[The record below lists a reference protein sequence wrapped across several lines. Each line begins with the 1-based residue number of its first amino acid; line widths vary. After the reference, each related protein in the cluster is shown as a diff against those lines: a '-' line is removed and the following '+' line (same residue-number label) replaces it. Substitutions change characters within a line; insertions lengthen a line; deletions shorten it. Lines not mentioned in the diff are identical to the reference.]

1 MKNSKFLKLAS
12 FTLASLV
19 LARCFCATP
28 VYARS
33 SVRSSA
39 QSIFTSI
46 PKVGVR
52 AALGI
57 LGVGA
62 LAGVLFHFGG
72 KENPAKKRL
81 QKRRPDVSAGDLLY
95 DYKPRLEISRCP
107 ILDYGDESLDSD
119 SDVDS
124 EIDEPYSDYDYDYEQ
139 DGNNGEPSLW
149 DVLSQHRD
157 YPVPEDPK
165 NKPKDDLFRDVD
177 NALMRFV

>member
-28 VYARS
+28 VCARS
-33 SVRSSA
+33 SDT
-39 QSIFTSI
+39 SIFTSI
-46 PKVGVR
+46 PKFGIK
-52 AALGI
+52 AALGV
-57 LGVGA
+57 LGVGL
-62 LAGVLFHFGG
+62 LAGVLAHLGSRDNSAE
-72 KENPAKKRL
+72 KILPKNPRN
-81 QKRRPDVSAGDLLY
+81 PDLSVDALIY

-124 EIDEPYSDYDYDYEQ
+124 ETDEPYSDYDYDYDYEQ

-165 NKPKDDLFRDVD
+165 NKPEDDLFRDVD